1 MVSVLVEAIKDQQN
15 IINSLSARL
24 DKLEAPIVEEVVAVE
39 EVKPK
44 AKKAKEPK
52 EPKAPKEKKAK
63 KSKGEEV
70 V

>member
-1 MVSVLVEAIKDQQN
+1 MVSVLIEAVKDQQN

-24 DKLEAPIVEEVVAVE
+24 DKLETPSKVGVEEAVQ

-52 EPKAPKEKKAK
+52 EPKEKKAK
-63 KSKGEEV
+63 KTKDESV

>member
-1 MVSVLVEAIKDQQN
+1 MVSVLIEAVKDQQN

-24 DKLEAPIVEEVVAVE
+24 DKLEAPSKVVIQEAVE

-52 EPKAPKEKKAK
+52 EPKEKKAK
-63 KSKGEEV
+63 KAKDESV

>member
-1 MVSVLVEAIKDQQN
+1 MVSVLIEAVKDQQN
-15 IINSLSARL
+15 IINSLCARL
-24 DKLEAPIVEEVVAVE
+24 DKLESPPKVAVEEAVE

-52 EPKAPKEKKAK
+52 EPKEKKAK
-63 KSKGEEV
+63 KVKDESV